1 MLFLAFA
8 ILGLAGLVLAA
19 FAWRSNRRFG
29 ASGAASQSWF
39 RARRI
44 SRLAALSLAA
54 ASFFVSFPH
63 RAESETYRVLGFPFV
78 AAAFDEAG
86 RDYVG
91 PLTAPAM
98 LANAVFFALLPQLA
112 LWFMARRRV
121 VV

>member
-8 ILGLAGLVLAA
+8 LLGLGGLVLAA
-19 FAWRSNRRFG
+19 IAWRANRRFG
-29 ASGAASQSWF
+29 ASGAASQSWL

-44 SRLAALSLAA
+44 SWMASLFLAA
-54 ASFFVSFPH
+54 ASCFVSFPH
-63 RAESETYRVLGFPFV
+63 RAESETYRVFGFPFF

-98 LANAVFFALLPQLA
+98 LGNAVFFALLPQFA